1 MTQLSDF
8 YTLKGTDDK
17 GRTHTEIC
25 FWDWAALEDVHDYIQ
40 WLFPLEEASRF
51 NPDAPLLTDVDI
63 ELIDRYLVRRSL
75 ERMYDFYG
83 IFDIGG
89 LILKN
94 ARTWDRRSSEWVT
107 PGNHN
112 FLRITRIL
120 KSLSL
125 LGLDDK
131 AEVFLAFLEELY
143 KLHPKTITAMTMNFW
158 REAVQ

>member
-1 MTQLSDF
+1 MSQLSDF
-8 YTLKGTDDK
+8 YTLKGTDDQ
-17 GRTHTEIC
+17 GRTHTEMC

-40 WLFPLEEASRF
+40 WLFPLKVASQF
-51 NPDAPLLTDVDI
+51 NPGAPLLTDEDI
-63 ELIDRYLVRRSL
+63 ELIDLHLVRRSL
-75 ERMYDFYG
+75 ARMYEFYG

-94 ARTWDRRSSEWVT
+94 ARTWDSRSSEWVT
-107 PGNHN
+107 LGNHN

-125 LGLDDK
+125 LGLDYK
-131 AEVFLAFLEELY
+131 AEVFLEFLEGLY
-143 KLHPKTITAMTMNFW
+143 KLHPDIITETTMNFW